1 MLPLTAT
8 RRVLVALMLILL
20 SGCVALKMDRHYLL
34 SAITPETK
42 NIEKSAPLLLVLKPL
57 ELPNYVKQSEILT
70 REQGSTV
77 ALSKMHRWAEPMIN
91 GVERVLIQDLAQ
103 RINGEVLPYAQRL
116 QAPKIDYFILVNI
129 TDFIGTLGQ
138 EAIMNVHWQILD
150 GKRQKA
156 VRFKHAR
163 YREPLADRNYE
174 TLVSAQ
180 SRLLARLSED
190 LSGEV
195 ENLSRP

>member
-20 SGCVALKMDRHYLL
+20 SGCVALKIDRHYLL
-34 SAITPETK
+34 SAITPEAK
-42 NIEKSAPLLLVLKPL
+42 NLEKSAPLLLVLKPL

-70 REQGSTV
+70 RERGSTV
-77 ALSKMHRWAEPMIN
+77 SLSKTHRWAEPMIN

-103 RINGEVLPYAQRL
+103 RINGEILPYAQRL

>member
-1 MLPLTAT
+1 MLPLSTIFRALV
-8 RRVLVALMLILL
+8 VLTLILL
-20 SGCVALKMDRHYLL
+20 SGCVALKIDRHYLL
-34 SAITPETK
+34 SAITPEAK
-42 NIEKSAPLLLVLKPL
+42 NLEKSAPLLLVLKPL

-77 ALSKMHRWAEPMIN
+77 SLSKTHHWAEPMVN

>member
-8 RRVLVALMLILL
+8 RRALVALMLILL
-20 SGCVALKMDRHYLL
+20 SGCVGLKIDRHYLL
-34 SAITPETK
+34 SAITPEAK
-42 NIEKSAPLLLVLKPL
+42 SLKKSAPLLLVLKPL

-77 ALSKMHRWAEPMIN
+77 SLSKTHHWAEPMVN
-91 GVERVLIQDLAQ
+91 GVERVLLQDLAQ

-116 QAPKIDYFILVNI
+116 QAPQIDYFILVNI
-129 TDFIGTLGQ
+129 TDFIGTLGK

-163 YREPLADRNYE
+163 YREPLADGNYE

-190 LSGEV
+190 LSREV

>member
-1 MLPLTAT
+1 MLTAIPT
-8 RRVLVALMLILL
+8 RIALITLILILL

-34 SAITPETK
+34 SAIKPESK
-42 NIEKSAPLLLVLKPL
+42 SGAQSAPLLLVLKPL

-70 REQGSTV
+70 RERGSTV
-77 ALSKMHRWAEPMIN
+77 SLSKMHRWAEPMIN

-103 RINGEVLPYAQRL
+103 RINGEILPYAQRL

-156 VRFKHAR
+156 LHFKHAR

>member
-1 MLPLTAT
+1 MSLLTAT
-8 RRVLVALMLILL
+8 RRALVALMLILL
-20 SGCVALKMDRHYLL
+20 SGCVGLKIDRHYLL
-34 SAITPETK
+34 SAITPEAK
-42 NIEKSAPLLLVLKPL
+42 NLEKNAPLLLVLKPL

-77 ALSKMHRWAEPMIN
+77 SLSKNHHWAEPMVN

-129 TDFIGTLGQ
+129 TDFIGTLGK

-163 YREPLADRNYE
+163 YREPLADMNYE

-190 LSGEV
+190 LSREV

>member
-8 RRVLVALMLILL
+8 RRVLVVLTLILL
-20 SGCVALKMDRHYLL
+20 SGCVALKIDRHYLL
-34 SAITPETK
+34 SAITPEAK
-42 NIEKSAPLLLVLKPL
+42 NLEKSAPLLLVLKPL

-77 ALSKMHRWAEPMIN
+77 SLSKTHRWAEPMIN

-163 YREPLADRNYE
+163 YREPLADMNYE

-190 LSGEV
+190 LSREV
-195 ENLSRP
+195 ESLSQP